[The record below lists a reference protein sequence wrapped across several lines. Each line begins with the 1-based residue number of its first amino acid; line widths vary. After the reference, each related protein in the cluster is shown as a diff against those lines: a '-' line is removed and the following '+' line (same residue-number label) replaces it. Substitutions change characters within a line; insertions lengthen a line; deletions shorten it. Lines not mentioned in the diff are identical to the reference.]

1 MNDCYKNIENICN
14 VDLLQENLATKAF
27 FIGLYENMAD
37 MVEERVESFLC
48 DECSFNDSGI
58 RYKHSDE
65 YKKIIKNRIVDD
77 KNNKDRLKATMLWFV
92 DMGAITKEDYE
103 EFLRLKK
110 LRNSYVHQMSNHVW
124 CGLNENDANDLLS
137 LFALYKK
144 LDQWWINEIEMA
156 IIDDEVDANYNKDGV
171 ASTAYLTFCMM
182 FEALYKGKSKEY
194 IEMLHKVA
202 KGKAENENE
211 ASI

>member
-14 VDLLQENLATKAF
+14 IDLLQNNLSTMAF

-48 DECSFNDSGI
+48 DECSFDDNGI

-65 YKKIIKNRIVDD
+65 YKKIIKKRIVDD

-110 LRNSYVHQMSNHVW
+110 LRNSYVHQMSSHIWN
-124 CGLNENDANDLLS
+124 GLSENDANDFVSLL
-137 LFALYKK
+137 ALYKK
-144 LDQWWINEIEMA
+144 IDQWWNNEIEMA
-156 IIDDEVDANYNKDGV
+156 IVDDNVDTNYDTEGV
-171 ASTAYLTFCMM
+171 MSISYLTFMM
-182 FEALYKGKSKEY
+182 MYEVLYMGKSKEY
-194 IEMLHKVA
+194 MEEFHKRV
-202 KGKAENENE
+202 KTK
-211 ASI
+211 